1 MKAWTFSALIRKETM
16 DVSAAPGGV
25 AEPQGQI
32 VQGGDQ
38 LPSDKSCRAH

>member
-1 MKAWTFSALIRKETM
+1 M

-38 LPSDKSCRAH
+38 LPSDKVVGHTEAVARATTAIGCY